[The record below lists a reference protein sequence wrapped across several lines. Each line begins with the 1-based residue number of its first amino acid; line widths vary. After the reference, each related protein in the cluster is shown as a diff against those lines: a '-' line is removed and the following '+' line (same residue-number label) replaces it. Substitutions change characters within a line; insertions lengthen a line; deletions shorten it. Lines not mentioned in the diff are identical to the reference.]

1 MKNLIVFIL
10 AVVVLGVCF
19 QAGAVPVIPPIPT
32 PTPSPTP
39 APGPSS
45 GVSIFESQ
53 QKFQVI
59 TAQPALEGYAGGTI
73 TYDVKVVQKGY
84 PDLVVHVTADTPDKW
99 KATFSKNDFDLTHEE
114 AVLLQVSLSVPETA
128 SADTWEITINAVGK
142 AKDDSLEVK
151 DSATLTAMT
160 YIIDVGV
167 VNLQIS
173 SLQPRPGEN
182 VTVSVAA
189 VNYTQRL
196 ISDVVVEF
204 LVNTNVV
211 SRQVV
216 TLSAGI
222 SLNITF
228 GWTAQRGDATFQV
241 RSHTEGDSNR
251 RNDTVTQVII
261 IGSGTED
268 IDILYEEAVSLYTQE
283 DYKGAESLFAVVIA
297 QYMELGELD
306 RAGEANKFQNICNTY
321 IEAEGLMNLGEEAFQ
336 IENYEEAAQYFEDAR
351 DLYSGIGDTRKENQA
366 QQKLN
371 EARDAQKPLLPV
383 PYIVLVGGIVGA
395 ILVIVMWR
403 RYSSGERPS
412 RYTVESSPPL
422 DMPADMPADVSS
434 GTTGSGEVPT
444 LVHFH
449 EKTEDALNNLTTKY
463 IHDNFQHAMNV
474 YLSLE
479 EEKKQLPRN
488 EDLELERAI
497 EINLRELEDRI
508 LGTH

>member
-1 MKNLIVFIL
+1 M
-10 AVVVLGVCF
+10 

-45 GVSIFESQ
+45 GGMSILESQ

-59 TAQPALEGYAGGTI
+59 TAQPALEGYAGSTI
-73 TYDVKVVQKGY
+73 DYDIKVIQKGY

-99 KATFSKNDFDLTHEE
+99 NATFSRNDFDLTHEE
-114 AVLLQVSLSVPETA
+114 VVLLQVSLSVPETV

-204 LVNTNVV
+204 LVNNNVV

-228 GWTAQRGDATFQV
+228 GWTAQRGVATFQV
-241 RSHTEGDSNR
+241 KSHAEGDSNR
-251 RNDTVTQVII
+251 RNDAVTQEIT
-261 IGSGTED
+261 IGSGTEE
-268 IDILYEEAVSLYTQE
+268 IDILYQEAVSLYMQE
-283 DYKGAESLFAVVIA
+283 DYKEAESLFAVVMA

-306 RAGEANKFQNICNTY
+306 RAEEANKFQNICNTH

-351 DLYSGIGDTRKENQA
+351 DLYRGIGDTRKENQA
-366 QQKLN
+366 QQRLN
-371 EARDAQKPLLPV
+371 EALDAQKPLLPV

-395 ILVIVMWR
+395 ILAIVMWR
-403 RYSSGERPS
+403 RYSSGEEPS
-412 RYTVESSPPL
+412 RYAVEPSPPL
-422 DMPADMPADVSS
+422 DMPADMSS
-434 GTTGSGEVPT
+434 EIAGSGEVPT

-449 EKTEDALNNLTTKY
+449 QKTEDALNNLTTKY

-497 EINLRELEDRI
+497 EVNLRELEDRI